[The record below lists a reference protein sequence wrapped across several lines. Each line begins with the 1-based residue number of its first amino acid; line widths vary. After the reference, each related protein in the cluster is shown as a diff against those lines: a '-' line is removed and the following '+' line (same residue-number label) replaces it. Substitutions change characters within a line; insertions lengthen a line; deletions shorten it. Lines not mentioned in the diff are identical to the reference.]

1 MLQDLMAKAEE
12 EGKSEALAYDQFV
25 HWCVVSVKT
34 VNKAIVGEKEKI
46 EMLTSEIDSEQ
57 KDIEQLTKQIA
68 AIEKEIAGNEAAA
81 AKSEGLRNQGSSLYD
96 LTKADKTSTIDAI
109 GQAITALEESGAS
122 ALAQLTKPKVQ
133 KALAFLEANWPADAS
148 ETQHASLKSFLQAE
162 PASDR
167 PEQLAAGDAAAH
179 VKEYNFKSDNIIE
192 LLKQLKLKFEDDL
205 VAGDTAET
213 NSLNAY
219 ALEKQARDA
228 AIAAAT
234 AAKEEKA
241 TAKGDTEEALA
252 EHKSTLA
259 ETQGE
264 LEADSATLSDTQKS
278 CAMKKSEWETRSDVR
293 TKEIKACEVA
303 VSILSK
309 VTGVRTEAPG
319 NPVPPPSPLEAQ
331 EDAPASFVQ
340 ISDPKQKALNML
352 RQKSSKL
359 HSKAFARFV
368 TQLSSHMDDPFKVVN
383 NMIEKMIFQLMHEQ
397 TDEDN
402 HKHWC
407 DQEMS
412 KTNTSK
418 VEKEDKITMLD
429 AKISNLEAKVQK
441 LALEIVDADEMV
453 AKIGSFVEEA
463 TAIRATGKDENKLAL
478 KDAESAQAAL
488 ANAVAVLQEFYK
500 SSGMVEKQAWE
511 FVQRGVELPENPS
524 TWESGYSGVADPKA
538 QPDGIIAVLEQVA
551 SDFAAMEADT
561 RAQEAEDQK
570 LFEGEMQTSAIEK
583 AERAKESQ
591 MKGQEKGRTVAK
603 LETMTKSRKHT
614 QADLEAVEQYWKDL
628 GPACMDGD
636 STYEDRK
643 AARSQE
649 IDALKEAEGILA
661 GAFDAPAEAAPSL
674 LKKSSNLRAAGQ
686 R

>member
-1 MLQDLMAKAEE
+1 LQEE
-12 EGKSEALAYDQFV
+12 PPSE
-25 HWCVVSVKT
+25 
-34 VNKAIVGEKEKI
+34 
-46 EMLTSEIDSEQ
+46 
-57 KDIEQLTKQIA
+57 
-68 AIEKEIAGNEAAA
+68 
-81 AKSEGLRNQGSSLYD
+81 
-96 LTKADKTSTIDAI
+96 
-109 GQAITALEESGAS
+109 
-122 ALAQLTKPKVQ
+122 
-133 KALAFLEANWPADAS
+133 
-148 ETQHASLKSFLQAE
+148 
-162 PASDR
+162 R
-167 PEQLAAGDAAAH
+167 PEQLAAGNAAAH
-179 VKEYNFKSDNIIE
+179 VQEYNFKSDNIIE
-192 LLKQLKLKFEDDL
+192 LLKGLKLKFEDDL
-205 VAGDTAET
+205 VAGNTAET

-219 ALEKQARDA
+219 ALETQARDA

-293 TKEIKACEVA
+293 TKEIKAVEVA
-303 VSILSK
+303 ISILAK

-331 EDAPASFVQ
+331 EDAPAESFVQ

-463 TAIRATGKDENKLAL
+463 TAIRATGKEENELAL
-478 KDAESAQAAL
+478 KDAESAQTAL

-524 TWESGYSGVADPKA
+524 TWEAGYTGVADPKA
-538 QPDGIIAVLEQVA
+538 QPDGIVAVLEQVA
-551 SDFAAMEADT
+551 ADFAAMEADT

-661 GAFDAPAEAAPSL
+661 GAFNEAAPAMAAPSL
-674 LKKSSNLRAAGQ
+674 LKKSSNLRAAGKQ
-686 R
+686 